1 MFHLFIMYKAI
12 GLGLFGLFFML
23 VIPTGL
29 ESQQDN
35 VLLYGTG
42 TIVQKDASG
51 EVILENVVH
60 NRIVNTGEQF
70 MMNATFRNSSTDV
83 ENSRAIST
91 ICLYRGS
98 FSTIDSETTT
108 ATSFDNANT
117 ITGIECQVE
126 STNDVTTTPGQ
137 GIVNGTFSEPT
148 HASATDEIGAIG
160 VCQDAAAQS
169 DATDFNNCAQNGS
182 ILFSVFD
189 ITNVTLGTGGTVD
202 ITYTFDIT
210 SPND

>member
-1 MFHLFIMYKAI
+1 MYKAI

-42 TIVQKDASG
+42 AIVQKDASG

-70 MMNATFRNSSTDV
+70 MMNATFRNASTDPTGT
-83 ENSRAIST
+83 NNISA

-98 FSTIDSETTT
+98 FSTIDSEGTT
-108 ATSFDNANT
+108 ASNFDAANT
-117 ITGIECQVE
+117 ITGTECQVE
-126 STNDVTTTPGQ
+126 ASNDVTTTPGEA
-137 GIVNGTFSEPT
+137 IVNGTFAEPT
-148 HASATDEIGAIG
+148 HAAATDEIGAIG
-160 VCQDAAAQS
+160 VCQDALARA
-169 DATDFNNCAQNGS
+169 DGTDFFNCGGSGS

-189 ITNVTLGTGGTVD
+189 ITNVTLGSGGTVD
-202 ITYTFDIT
+202 ITYTFNIT
-210 SPND
+210 SSGS